1 MGDYSVPTA
10 TAARVTVPTLILTG
24 GASFPFFKP
33 TAQALVAAMPD
44 AHSAVLPEQQHN
56 VDPTVL
62 GPAIAEFLKA

>member
-1 MGDYSVPTA
+1 
-10 TAARVTVPTLILTG
+10 VPTLILTG

-33 TAQALVAAMPD
+33 TAEALGAAMPD
-44 AHSAVLPEQQHN
+44 ARTAVLPEQQHN